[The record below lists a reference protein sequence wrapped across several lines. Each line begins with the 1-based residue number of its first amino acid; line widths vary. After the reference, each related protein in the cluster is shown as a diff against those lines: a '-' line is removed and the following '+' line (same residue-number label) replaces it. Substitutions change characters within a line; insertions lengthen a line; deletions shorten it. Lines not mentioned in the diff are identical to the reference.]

1 VPATL
6 VVTDEFTSLAR
17 AERRGLGVP
26 ALPFTLIEHPLGDQS
41 ASGVEARAAVA
52 IDQIVYALT
61 TPEGELTE
69 MEGQRQYPEPKSRQK
84 RRPATAS

>member
-1 VPATL
+1 M
-6 VVTDEFTSLAR
+6 VTDEFTSLAR

-26 ALPFTLIEHPLGDQS
+26 ALPFTLIEHPLGDQP
-41 ASGVEARAAVA
+41 AEGVEVRADAA

-69 MEGQRQYPEPKSRQK
+69 AESRRQYPEPKSRKK
-84 RRPATAS
+84 RRAPAG

>member
-1 VPATL
+1 MPATL

-26 ALPFTLIEHPLGDQS
+26 ALPFTLIEHPLGDQPLK
-41 ASGVEARAAVA
+41 GVEARAEAA

-69 MEGQRQYPEPKSRQK
+69 MEGRRQYPEPKSRRK
-84 RRPATAS
+84 RQPAGA